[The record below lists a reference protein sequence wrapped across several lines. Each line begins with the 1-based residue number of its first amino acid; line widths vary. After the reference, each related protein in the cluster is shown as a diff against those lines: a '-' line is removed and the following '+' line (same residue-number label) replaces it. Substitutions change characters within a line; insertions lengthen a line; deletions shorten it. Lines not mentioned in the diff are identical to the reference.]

1 MTEHI
6 MEIFDRN
13 KELLAVLNQ
22 AVLFFR
28 ECDYKEALALVADA
42 ANGIQ
47 AVADLVLNENQYFKN
62 VSMESVTEMLSGIV
76 EAKKGRDY
84 ILLADLLELQVV
96 RFLCNIQTFIVEHED
111 FSAFD
116 GEDYQQNLDAL
127 ERKLRRSTALF
138 IRDPA
143 ERRTRYGRLLRLLA
157 ADLYPDQLLTQGYRV
172 EFTSCGEM
180 TLAVPDLWGNSIY
193 LHTNHHVSQEA
204 FLLARK
210 WLMPGAKK
218 YIVYGFGMGYVAKKL
233 LELVGGDVWV
243 EVYENDLNVL
253 KLSCAFSDIGNFIA
267 DRRLRLVYDPD
278 CTLIGKA
285 LSRRDERTQVCIHYP
300 SLCHLLDEESR
311 EMLLDY
317 IPWAR
322 VVEEC

>member
-6 MEIFDRN
+6 MMIFDRN
-13 KELLAVLNQ
+13 KELLAVLSQ

-28 ECDYKEALALVADA
+28 ECDYKEALELVADA
-42 ANGIQ
+42 ADGIQ
-47 AVADLVLNENQYFKN
+47 AVTDAVLMENQYFKN

-76 EAKKGRDY
+76 EAKKNRDY

-116 GEDYQQNLDAL
+116 GEDYQQNLDVL

-138 IRDPA
+138 IKEPQ
-143 ERRTRYGRLLRLLA
+143 ERRERYSRLLRLLE
-157 ADLYPDQLLTQGYRV
+157 ADLYADQLLAQGYRV

-180 TLAVPDLWGNSIY
+180 TVAVPDLWGNSIY
-193 LHTNHHVSQEA
+193 LHTNHHVFSEA

-210 WLMPGAKK
+210 WVVPGAKK
-218 YIVYGFGMGYVAKKL
+218 YIVYGFGMGYVVKEL
-233 LELVGGDVWV
+233 LRLVGDDVRV
-243 EVYENDLNVL
+243 EVYENDLNLL
-253 KLSCAFSDIGNFIA
+253 KLACAFSDVGDFIV
-267 DRRLRLVYDPD
+267 DKRLRLVYDPD
-278 CTLIGKA
+278 CTLVGRALEGK
-285 LSRRDERTQVCIHYP
+285 DEKTQVCIHYP
-300 SLCHLLDEESR
+300 SLCHLVDGENR

-317 IPWAR
+317 VPWAR
-322 VVEEC
+322 IVEEC